1 MKKYKFTILLLL
13 TFVIAFPVITVKLVS
28 AEQEKKAR
36 QEELAQVADT
46 ERETPETAAGT
57 EKTGTKKAGTDKTG
71 MGKADTDKNT
81 KDSKKN
87 TEDKTDKKDNETVA
101 DTEQE
106 GTFTT
111 EDVSYFSDALFI
123 GDSRTVGLSE
133 YADLGDA
140 DVFATIGLSSFKL
153 FETQVDMPGYGKE
166 TLDEVLSRKN
176 YGKIYLML
184 GINELGYPH
193 ASIEKQYREIVE
205 KIREKQPD
213 AILFLE
219 ASLHVSKAKSDSDSL
234 YNNANIDW
242 LNGVVESLCD
252 QKQTYYI
259 DVNEIFDDGA
269 GNLDAQYT
277 SDDAH
282 PLGKYYAQ
290 WAEWILTKAIVKE
303 K

>member
-13 TFVIAFPVITVKLVS
+13 TFVIAFPVITVKLVT

-36 QEELAQVADT
+36 QEELAQVTGT
-46 ERETPETAAGT
+46 EKEPAEAVAGT
-57 EKTGTKKAGTDKTG
+57 EENSTDKAGTG
-71 MGKADTDKNT
+71 QADI
-81 KDSKKN
+81 DSTEN
-87 TEDKTDKKDNETVA
+87 TEDKTGIKDNETVA

-111 EDVSYFSDALFI
+111 EDISYFSDALFI

-153 FETQVDMPGYGKE
+153 FETEVDMPGYGKE

-193 ASIEKQYREIVE
+193 ASIEKQYREVVE
-205 KIREKQPD
+205 KMREMQPD

>member
-36 QEELAQVADT
+36 QEELTQMADT
-46 ERETPETAAGT
+46 ERKTPETAAGT
-57 EKTGTKKAGTDKTG
+57 EETGTKKAGTDKTG
-71 MGKADTDKNT
+71 MEKADTDKNR

-87 TEDKTDKKDNETVA
+87 TEDKTDTKDNEVMT

-193 ASIEKQYREIVE
+193 ESIEKQYREIVE

>member
-46 ERETPETAAGT
+46 EREPSETVAGT
-57 EKTGTKKAGTDKTG
+57 EENSTEQADIDSTEKTDTAKDKTGTK
-71 MGKADTDKNT
+71 
-81 KDSKKN
+81 
-87 TEDKTDKKDNETVA
+87 DNEAAA

-153 FETQVDMPGYGKE
+153 FETQVDMPGHGKE
-166 TLDEVLSRKN
+166 TLDEVLSQKS

-193 ASIEKQYREIVE
+193 ASIEKQYREVVE

-242 LNGVVESLCD
+242 LNGVVESLCN

>member
-1 MKKYKFTILLLL
+1 ML

-46 ERETPETAAGT
+46 EREPLETAAGT
-57 EKTGTKKAGTDKTG
+57 EESSTEKSGTDKAGTEQT
-71 MGKADTDKNT
+71 DTVK
-81 KDSKKN
+81 
-87 TEDKTDKKDNETVA
+87 DKTDTKADKAAA
-101 DTEQE
+101 DTGQE
-106 GTFTT
+106 GKFTT
-111 EDVSYFSDALFI
+111 EDISYFSDALFI

-166 TLDEVLSRKN
+166 TLDEVLSQKN

-193 ASIEKQYREIVE
+193 ASIEKQYREVVE

-259 DVNEIFDDGA
+259 DVNELFDDGA

-290 WAEWILTKAIVKE
+290 WAEWILTKAIVKG

>member
-36 QEELAQVADT
+36 QEELAQV
-46 ERETPETAAGT
+46 
-57 EKTGTKKAGTDKTG
+57 
-71 MGKADTDKNT
+71 ADTDKNT

-259 DVNEIFDDGA
+259 DVNEVFDDGA

>member
-1 MKKYKFTILLLL
+1 MYK
-13 TFVIAFPVITVKLVS
+13 
-28 AEQEKKAR
+28 R
-36 QEELAQVADT
+36 QIDST
-46 ERETPETAAGT
+46 E
-57 EKTGTKKAGTDKTG
+57 
-71 MGKADTDKNT
+71 
-81 KDSKKN
+81 N
-87 TEDKTDKKDNETVA
+87 TEDKTGIKDNETVA

-111 EDVSYFSDALFI
+111 EDISYFSDALFI

-153 FETQVDMPGYGKE
+153 FETEVDMPGYGKE

-193 ASIEKQYREIVE
+193 ASIEKQYREVVE
-205 KIREKQPD
+205 KIREMQPD

>member
-1 MKKYKFTILLLL
+1 MT
-13 TFVIAFPVITVKLVS
+13 
-28 AEQEKKAR
+28 
-36 QEELAQVADT
+36 DT
-46 ERETPETAAGT
+46 EKEPAEAASGT
-57 EKTGTKKAGTDKTG
+57 DENSTDKAGTG
-71 MGKADTDKNT
+71 QADI
-81 KDSKKN
+81 DSTEN
-87 TEDKTDKKDNETVA
+87 TEDKTDTKDNEAVA

-193 ASIEKQYREIVE
+193 ASIEKQYREVVE
-205 KIREKQPD
+205 KIREMQPD

>member
-1 MKKYKFTILLLL
+1 MKKWKKCPLLIVTAISML
-13 TFVIAFPVITVKLVS
+13 LVS
-28 AEQEKKAR
+28 GVALAGTKGAYKEYNKDWPKVPAVAGMMQASKEGILPWDKAEP
-36 QEELAQVADT
+36 EEDLESIYADKEEPATEEATEAVIDT
-46 ERETPETAAGT
+46 EAEA
-57 EKTGTKKAGTDKTG
+57 DKTY
-71 MGKADTDKNT
+71 
-81 KDSKKN
+81 
-87 TEDKTDKKDNETVA
+87 
-101 DTEQE
+101 
-106 GTFTT
+106 TFT
-111 EDVSYFSDALFI
+111 DVTQDYFDDAVFI

-140 DVFATIGLSSFKL
+140 DVFATIGLSCFKL

-193 ASIEKQYREIVE
+193 ASIEKQYREVVE
-205 KIREKQPD
+205 KIREMQPD

>member
-1 MKKYKFTILLLL
+1 
-13 TFVIAFPVITVKLVS
+13 
-28 AEQEKKAR
+28 
-36 QEELAQVADT
+36 
-46 ERETPETAAGT
+46 
-57 EKTGTKKAGTDKTG
+57 
-71 MGKADTDKNT
+71 
-81 KDSKKN
+81 
-87 TEDKTDKKDNETVA
+87 
-101 DTEQE
+101 
-106 GTFTT
+106 
-111 EDVSYFSDALFI
+111 
-123 GDSRTVGLSE
+123 
-133 YADLGDA
+133 
-140 DVFATIGLSSFKL
+140 
-153 FETQVDMPGYGKE
+153 MPDYGKE
-166 TLDEVLSRKN
+166 TLDEVLSRKK

-205 KIREKQPD
+205 KIREMQPD

>member
-1 MKKYKFTILLLL
+1 MKKYAYMKCLFSSMVLVLSIYGFTQ
-13 TFVIAFPVITVKLVS
+13 FYEGFPVRQADAQTCADIDLEGTSKEGTEIEMPERATETLA
-28 AEQEKKAR
+28 AEMSENPA
-36 QEELAQVADT
+36 
-46 ERETPETAAGT
+46 ETTAAVLLESAAEMT
-57 EKTGTKKAGTDKTG
+57 A
-71 MGKADTDKNT
+71 
-81 KDSKKN
+81 
-87 TEDKTDKKDNETVA
+87 ETTAEERPDDVL
-101 DTEQE
+101 EQPAVE
-106 GTFTT
+106 ASRELFQ
-111 EDVSYFSDALFI
+111 DALFI

-153 FETQVDMPGYGKE
+153 FETEVDMPGYGKE

-193 ASIEKQYREIVE
+193 ASIEKQYREVVE
-205 KIREKQPD
+205 KIREMQPD

>member
-13 TFVIAFPVITVKLVS
+13 TFVIAFPVITVKLVT

-36 QEELAQVADT
+36 QEELAKVTDT
-46 ERETPETAAGT
+46 EKEPVEAAAGT
-57 EKTGTKKAGTDKTG
+57 EENSTDKAGTG
-71 MGKADTDKNT
+71 QADI
-81 KDSKKN
+81 DS
-87 TEDKTDKKDNETVA
+87 TEDKTDTKDNEAVA

-111 EDVSYFSDALFI
+111 EDISYFSDALFI

-140 DVFATIGLSSFKL
+140 
-153 FETQVDMPGYGKE
+153 
-166 TLDEVLSRKN
+166 LDEVLSRKN

-193 ASIEKQYREIVE
+193 ASIEKQYREVVE
-205 KIREKQPD
+205 KIREMQPD

>member
-57 EKTGTKKAGTDKTG
+57 KTGTKKAGTDKTG

-259 DVNEIFDDGA
+259 DVNEVFDDGA

>member
-1 MKKYKFTILLLL
+1 MI
-13 TFVIAFPVITVKLVS
+13 V
-28 AEQEKKAR
+28 Q
-36 QEELAQVADT
+36 
-46 ERETPETAAGT
+46 
-57 EKTGTKKAGTDKTG
+57 
-71 MGKADTDKNT
+71 
-81 KDSKKN
+81 KN
-87 TEDKTDKKDNETVA
+87 TEDKTGIKDNETVA

-111 EDVSYFSDALFI
+111 EDISYFSDALFI

-153 FETQVDMPGYGKE
+153 FETEVDMPGYGKE

-193 ASIEKQYREIVE
+193 ASIEKQYREVVE
-205 KIREKQPD
+205 KIREMQPD

>member
-1 MKKYKFTILLLL
+1 MKKYKFTILLML

-46 ERETPETAAGT
+46 EREPLETAAGT
-57 EKTGTKKAGTDKTG
+57 EESSTEKSGTDKAGTEQT
-71 MGKADTDKNT
+71 DTVK
-81 KDSKKN
+81 
-87 TEDKTDKKDNETVA
+87 DKTDTKADKAAA
-101 DTEQE
+101 DTGQE
-106 GTFTT
+106 GKFTT
-111 EDVSYFSDALFI
+111 EDISYFSDALFI

-166 TLDEVLSRKN
+166 TLDEVLSQKN

-193 ASIEKQYREIVE
+193 ASIEKQYREVVE

-259 DVNEIFDDGA
+259 DVNELFDDGA

-290 WAEWILTKAIVKE
+290 WAEWILTKAIVKG